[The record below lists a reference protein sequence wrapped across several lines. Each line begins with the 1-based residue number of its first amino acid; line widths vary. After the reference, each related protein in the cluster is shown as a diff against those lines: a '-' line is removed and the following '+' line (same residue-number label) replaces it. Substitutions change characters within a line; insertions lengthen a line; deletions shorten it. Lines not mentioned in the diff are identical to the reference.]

1 MSMWC
6 YLWSICQHML
16 SAAKSVSPL
25 PLAGSRARLGVE
37 HWTLPILQCVVFSIQ
52 CTEYSVQCSVY
63 SVQLA
68 MCSCQ
73 GAVYSVQYTESSI
86 QFTVC
91 SEQYKVCSLQYAVLY
106 GGCPMAQYKT
116 VKENYLTSNGWQ
128 RFSAYLDRAGLEKAS
143 PTNKTG
149 FSVSRFFHQIR
160 NYLSS
165 S

>member
-1 MSMWC
+1 MWC
-6 YLWSICQHML
+6 YLWSICQHVL
-16 SAAKSVSPL
+16 SASQSVSPYHCQ
-25 PLAGSRARLGVE
+25 GVVQGWE
-37 HWTLPILQCVVFSIQ
+37 WN
-52 CTEYSVQCSVY
+52 TELFLCCSVQCSAC
-63 SVQLA
+63 SVKLA

-73 GAVYSVQYTESSI
+73 GVVYSVQYTESSI
-86 QFTVC
+86 QFAVC
-91 SEQYKVCSLQYAVLY
+91 SQQYKVCSLQYAVLY
-106 GGCPMAQYKT
+106 GGWPMAQYKT

-143 PTNKTG
+143 PTNNTG